1 MSNLEKFIY
10 NAKKKRKKN
19 FMVCITM
26 FIVFAA
32 FCYCVT
38 SDWFMP
44 VGVLI
49 MGLIL
54 SLYFFYYLY
63 KLNNIKNKLSNEE
76 KIIFDKEL
84 LSLNFDGMDYALT
97 DNYIFDYNKIKLIPF
112 DAITAIKKE
121 KNINLGKN
129 AIDIISKVKIWTNNG
144 TYTYICNKNSTSL
157 SLDTFTLYYSDLYNY
172 IMQKNPNIEER

>member
-19 FMVCITM
+19 FMVCIIM
-26 FIVFAA
+26 LIVFAI
-32 FCYCVT
+32 FCYYGT
-38 SDWFMP
+38 NDLFMP
-44 VGVLI
+44 IGTLI
-49 MGLIL
+49 IGIIL

-76 KIIFDKEL
+76 KAIFEKEL

-112 DAITAIKKE
+112 NAITAIKKE
-121 KNINLGKN
+121 KTINFGQHS
-129 AIDIISKVKIWTNNG
+129 IDVKSKVKIWINND
-144 TYTYICNKNSTSL
+144 TYTYICKENSTSL

-172 IMQKNPNIEER
+172 IKRRNSNIEER